1 MRKSTKT
8 AVGVIGLGI
17 LGLSYQLGT
26 AATAST
32 GGFASPTDS
41 ATPLAQASDLAT
53 ATPDPTTSSATV
65 AQGSSAGSKSTNTAP
80 KPTAS
85 KSASPAASASASASP
100 SPSATQSSSSSNA
113 ASVSKTGDAVES
125 GFGPVQV
132 KVTKV
137 SGKITEITYVQAMA
151 THGREQAFPYLVQ
164 YAIKANGSGFGNLSG
179 ATFTTNAFKRSLESA
194 LAKF

>member
-1 MRKSTKT
+1 VRKSTKS
-8 AVGVIGLGI
+8 AVGVMSLGI

-32 GGFASPTDS
+32 GGFASPTDA
-41 ATPLAQASDLAT
+41 ATPLAQASESS
-53 ATPDPTTSSATV
+53 TPEPSASESSATV
-65 AQGSSAGSKSTNTAP
+65 AQGSSAGSETTNTAP
-80 KPTAS
+80 K
-85 KSASPAASASASASP
+85 PAASASASSAPVASASP
-100 SPSATQSSSSSNA
+100 SASETQQATTNA

-137 SGKITEITYVQAMA
+137 SGKITEITYLQSVA
-151 THGREQAFPYLVQ
+151 THGRAAAFPYLVQ
-164 YAIKANGSGFGNLSG
+164 YAIQANGSNFGNLSG
-179 ATFTTNAFKRSLESA
+179 ATYTTNAFKRSLESA